1 MRNSRGRS
9 VIVGSWCDRGLL
21 TPTFQ
26 TFEADFPHLKA
37 AVLPAGE
44 VALLGTSEDKE
55 TCRMIRVRCK
65 DRLRTKHESFIAI
78 CRSLPSYDVCV
89 MGRNYVVCKR
99 SLHFGPIK

>member
-1 MRNSRGRS
+1 
-9 VIVGSWCDRGLL
+9 
-21 TPTFQ
+21 
-26 TFEADFPHLKA
+26 
-37 AVLPAGE
+37 
-44 VALLGTSEDKE
+44 
-55 TCRMIRVRCK
+55 MIRVRCK